1 MAARAPGDSPHGGST
16 GIEDL
21 ALTDQINDEKLGSG
35 DVGAE

>member
-1 MAARAPGDSPHGGST
+1 MAAQAPGDSPCGGTT
-16 GIEDL
+16 GIGDL